1 MTRRVEPV
9 ESNRTREIGRTGSV
23 GTDRCIYSADVSD
36 SFPRQYARTQRFTLG
51 EPRNVTVSPD
61 GKRIVFL
68 RSSAGDDP
76 VSALWVMDVATG
88 DERIV
93 ADPRVL
99 LGLDDPAAG
108 AITDDVTDE
117 ERARRERTRDGSTGI
132 TAYATDARCQVA
144 AFALNGALFAAGLLS
159 GQARPVGVA
168 GPVHDP
174 RPDPTASRLAYVSG
188 RTLRIGELDGSSRV
202 LAGDDPKD
210 GDAVSWGSADFIAAE
225 EMHRFRG
232 FWWSP
237 DGQTIAACRVDDGPV
252 SEWTIA
258 DPADPS
264 RPARTVRYPAAGTDN
279 PIVTLHLLGL
289 DGSRRMI
296 DWDREFFPY
305 LAHVEWT
312 EDGLLMSVQ
321 SRDQRGSMAMKV
333 DLVTGEAIALTSDY
347 DDAWIENVP
356 GVPRLLP
363 GGALLTAS
371 DRDGMRRLYVD
382 DRAVTPD
389 DLQVRS
395 VAAVAEFDHT
405 SEPTIVFLANDPDE
419 PTELHVWSTTPSTVP
434 SAEESELGR
443 LTERPGVH
451 SVAVGGS
458 TIVVRS
464 LALDVPGATHS
475 VLVDGILGGLVDGP
489 TITSHAQAPSIAPNV
504 TLIKAGGRDIATAV
518 LLPTG
523 RDPDD
528 DAKLPVLLDPYG
540 GPHAQRVTAS
550 HNAYL
555 SSQWFADQGFAVVVA
570 DGRGTPGRGPEWE
583 RAVRNDLMNPP
594 LDDQIDALHDTAARF
609 PALDL
614 DRVAIRG
621 WSFGGYLAALAVLKR
636 PDVFHAAIAGAPV
649 TEWRLY
655 DTHYTERYLGDPTG
669 TGPDEG
675 AVVYDANSL
684 LPLAG
689 NLTRPLLLI
698 HGLADDNVV
707 AAHTLRLSSALL
719 GAGRAHEVLPLVGV
733 THMTPQEVVAENI
746 LLHQLDFLSRSLGLD
761 LETSGS

>member
-1 MTRRVEPV
+1 MSE
-9 ESNRTREIGRTGSV
+9 
-23 GTDRCIYSADVSD
+23 
-36 SFPRQYARTQRFTLG
+36 SFPRQYARTQRFSLG

-61 GKRIVFL
+61 GERIVFL

-76 VSALWVMDVATG
+76 ANALWVMDAASG
-88 DERIV
+88 DERLV
-93 ADPRVL
+93 ADPRAL
-99 LGLDDPAAG
+99 LGLEDPAAG
-108 AITDDVTDE
+108 GITEE

-132 TAYATDARCQVA
+132 TAYATDAKCQVA
-144 AFALNGALFAAGLLS
+144 AFALNGQLFTAGLLS
-159 GQARPVGVA
+159 GHARRLPVE

-174 RPDPTASRLAYVSG
+174 RPDPIASRLAYVSG
-188 RTLRIGELDGSSRV
+188 RTLRIGALDGTSRV
-202 LAGDDPKD
+202 LAGNDPKD
-210 GDAVSWGSADFIAAE
+210 GDTVSWGSADFIAAE

-252 SEWTIA
+252 PEWTIA
-258 DPADPS
+258 DPADPN
-264 RPARTVRYPAAGTDN
+264 RPARTVRYPAAGMKN
-279 PIVTLHLLGL
+279 PVVTLHLLGV
-289 DGSRRMI
+289 DGTRKEV

-305 LAHVEWT
+305 LAHVDWT
-312 EDGLLMSVQ
+312 DDGLLMSVQ
-321 SRDQRGSMAMKV
+321 SRDQRGSMAMRV
-333 DLVTGEAIALTSDY
+333 DLKTGEAIALTSDY

-382 DRAVTPD
+382 DEPITPA

-395 VAAVAEFDHT
+395 VGAVTQSDGT
-405 SEPTIVFLANDPDE
+405 DEPSILFNANDPAE
-419 PTELHVWSTTPSTVP
+419 PTELHVWSTTPSADP
-434 SAEESELGR
+434 EDGFANR
-443 LTERPGVH
+443 QLTTEHGVH
-451 SVAVGGS
+451 SVSAGG
-458 TIVVRS
+458 TTTVIRS
-464 LALDVPGATHS
+464 LNLQQPGASFT
-475 VLVDGILGGLVDGP
+475 VLAHGAAEGESIASNAE
-489 TITSHAQAPSIAPNV
+489 TPSITPNV
-504 TLIKAGGRDIATAV
+504 RQVRTGERALATAV
-518 LLPTG
+518 LLPQG
-523 RDPDD
+523 RDPEDET
-528 DAKLPVLLDPYG
+528 KLPVLLDPYG

-583 RAVRNDLMNPP
+583 RAVRNDLANPP
-594 LDDQIDALHDTAARF
+594 LDDQIDALHGAAEQF

-614 DRVAIRG
+614 ERVAIRG

-655 DTHYTERYLGDPTG
+655 DTHYTERYLGDPNI

-684 LPLAG
+684 LPMAAD
-689 NLTRPLLLI
+689 LTRPLLLI

-719 GAGRAHEVLPLVGV
+719 AAGRPHEVLPLVGV

-746 LLHQLDFLSRSLGLD
+746 LRHQLDFLSRSLALN
-761 LETSGS
+761 LESSAS

>member
-1 MTRRVEPV
+1 M
-9 ESNRTREIGRTGSV
+9 
-23 GTDRCIYSADVSD
+23 SD
-36 SFPRQYARTQRFTLG
+36 SFPRQYARTQRFSLG

-61 GKRIVFL
+61 GERVVFL
-68 RSSAGDDP
+68 RSGAGDDP
-76 VSALWVMDVATG
+76 VNALWVMDVG
-88 DERIV
+88 NGQERLV
-93 ADPRVL
+93 ADPRAL
-99 LGLDDPAAG
+99 LDMDDPADG
-108 AITDDVTDE
+108 DITDE

-132 TAYATDARCQVA
+132 TAYATDAKCQVA
-144 AFALNGALFAAGLLS
+144 AFALNGELFTAGLLS
-159 GQARPVGVA
+159 GQARPLPVQ

-174 RPDPTASRLAYVSG
+174 RPDPIASRLAYVSG
-188 RTLRIGELDGSSRV
+188 RTLRIGALDGTSRI
-202 LAGDDPKD
+202 LAGNDPKED
-210 GDAVSWGSADFIAAE
+210 DTVSWGSADFIAAE

-237 DGQTIAACRVDDGPV
+237 DGQTIAACRVDDAPV
-252 SEWTIA
+252 SEWTIG
-258 DPADPS
+258 DPADPN
-264 RPARTVRYPAAGTDN
+264 RPARTVRYPAAGTAN
-279 PIVTLHLLGL
+279 PNVTLHLLGL
-289 DGSRRMI
+289 DGTRREV

-305 LAHVEWT
+305 LAHVDWSD
-312 EDGLLMSVQ
+312 DGLLMSVQ

-333 DLVTGEAIALTSDY
+333 DLKTGEAIALTSDY

-382 DRAVTPD
+382 DRSVTPV

-395 VAAVAEFDHT
+395 VAAVADPDGNGEAD
-405 SEPTIVFLANDPDE
+405 IIFLANDPNE
-419 PTELHVWSTTPSTVP
+419 PTELHVWSTTPSTDP
-434 SAEESELGR
+434 EADDSELGR
-443 LTERPGVH
+443 LTEQPGVH

-464 LALDVPGATHS
+464 LRLDRPGATHTV
-475 VLVDGILGGLVDGP
+475 VLDGLFDGP
-489 TITSHAQAPSIAPNV
+489 TITSHAETPSITPNV
-504 TLIKAGGRDIATAV
+504 TLIRTGERYLATAV

-523 RDPDD
+523 REQDD
-528 DAKLPVLLDPYG
+528 DSKLPVLLDPYG

-570 DGRGTPGRGPEWE
+570 DGRGTPGRGPDWE
-583 RAVRNDLMNPP
+583 RAVRNDLANPT
-594 LDDQIDALHDTAARF
+594 LDDQIDALHAAAERF

-614 DRVAIRG
+614 GRVAIRG

-655 DTHYTERYLGDPTG
+655 DTHYTERYLGDPNITG
-669 TGPDEG
+669 QDAGS
-675 AVVYDANSL
+675 AVYDANSL

-689 NLTRPLLLI
+689 DLTRPLLLI

-707 AAHTLRLSSALL
+707 AAHSLRLSSALL
-719 GAGRAHEVLPLVGV
+719 AAGRAHEVLPLVGV

-746 LLHQLDFLSRSLGLD
+746 LLHQLDFLSRALALD
-761 LETSGS
+761 LEASPS

>member
-1 MTRRVEPV
+1 M
-9 ESNRTREIGRTGSV
+9 
-23 GTDRCIYSADVSD
+23 SD

-51 EPRNVTVSPD
+51 EPRNVVVSPD
-61 GKRIVFL
+61 GERVVFL

-76 VSALWVMDVATG
+76 VNALWVLDVATG
-88 DERIV
+88 DERLV

-99 LGLDDPAAG
+99 LGLDDPATGELTA
-108 AITDDVTDE
+108 E

-132 TAYATDARCQVA
+132 TAYSTDAACQVT
-144 AFALNGALFAAGLLS
+144 AFALNGQLFTAGLLS
-159 GQARPVGVA
+159 GQARRLVVD

-188 RTLRIGELDGSSRV
+188 TTLRVAELDGSSRV
-202 LAGDDPKD
+202 LAGNDPKD
-210 GDAVSWGSADFIAAE
+210 GVDVSWGGADFVAAE

-237 DGQTIAACRVDDGPV
+237 DGQSIAACRVDDAPV
-252 SEWTIA
+252 AEWTIA

-279 PIVTLHLLGL
+279 PIVTLHVLGL
-289 DGSRRMI
+289 DGSRLDI
-296 DWDREFFPY
+296 DWDHEFFPY

-312 EDGLLMSVQ
+312 DDGLLMAVQ
-321 SRDQRGSMAMKV
+321 SRDQRGSMAMQV
-333 DLVTGEAIALTSDY
+333 DMSTGEAIALTSDY

-382 DRAVTPD
+382 DRPVTPP

-395 VAAVAEFDHT
+395 VVCVADPDENE
-405 SEPTIVFLANDPDE
+405 EPDIVFLANDPNE
-419 PTELHVWSTTPSTVP
+419 PTELHVWSTTASTDP
-434 SAEESELGR
+434 DAERSELGR
-443 LTERPGVH
+443 LTELPGLH
-451 SVAVGGS
+451 GVAIGGR
-458 TIVVRS
+458 TVVVRTVS
-464 LALDVPGATHS
+464 LERPGATHT
-475 VLVDGILGGLVDGP
+475 VLVDGLFDGP
-489 TITSHAQAPSIAPNV
+489 LIASHAETPSIVPNV
-504 TLIKAGGRDIATAV
+504 TLIRSGERDLATAV
-518 LLPTG
+518 LLPSD

-528 DAKLPVLLDPYG
+528 DTPLPVLLDPYG
-540 GPHAQRVTAS
+540 GPHAQRVTAAYNS
-550 HNAYL
+550 YL
-555 SSQWFADQGFAVVVA
+555 SSQWFANQGFAVVVA

-583 RAVRNDLMNPP
+583 RAVHRDLAAPP
-594 LDDQIDALHDTAARF
+594 LDDQIDALHACAERS
-609 PALDL
+609 PVLDL

-621 WSFGGYLAALAVLKR
+621 WSFGGYLAALAVLRR

-655 DTHYTERYLGDPTG
+655 DTHYTERYLGDPIIDDG
-669 TGPDEG
+669 SE
-675 AVVYDANSL
+675 VYDANSL

-689 NLTRPLLLI
+689 QLERPLLLI

-719 GAGRAHEVLPLVGV
+719 AAGRPHEVLPLVGV

-746 LLHQLDFLSRSLGLD
+746 LRHQLDFLSRALGLN
-761 LETSGS
+761 LEASTT